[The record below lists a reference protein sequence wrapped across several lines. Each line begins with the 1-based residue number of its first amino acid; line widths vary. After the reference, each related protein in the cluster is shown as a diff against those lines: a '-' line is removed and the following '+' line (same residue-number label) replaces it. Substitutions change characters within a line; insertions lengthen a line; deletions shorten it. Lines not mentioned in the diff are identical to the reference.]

1 MTSDQMI
8 NKVGGNIQ
16 EKAALIWNV
25 ANTLVG
31 LYKPHE
37 YGLVILPM
45 CIIKRFHDCL
55 LPTHKKVLET
65 YEKIKALEVK
75 DGFLSKAS
83 GYQFYNTSKFT
94 FETLVTD
101 PDNIADNF
109 EDYIN
114 GFSDNVKDILH
125 RMKFEDQIKTMKE
138 GKVLYQVISDFNSA
152 KADMNPEKISA
163 IDMGY
168 IFENLVQRFSESYDE
183 EAGAHFTSRDIIY
196 TMCDLLV
203 SGDKNAFSSDGI
215 NKTVYDMTMGTSQM
229 LTCMEE
235 RLRQFD
241 KAAVVTSFGQEFNP
255 FTFGIAKAD
264 MLIRGGDPDNM
275 QFGDTLNDDKFSGY
289 TFDYIISNPP
299 FGIDWKK
306 EASDIEKESKLG
318 AKGRFG
324 AGLPP
329 KSDGQLLFMLNGVA
343 KLKETG
349 RMAII
354 QNGSSLFSGDAGSG
368 QSEIRRYLIEN
379 DWLDAIIQLPNDSFY
394 NTGIATYIWIVTKN
408 KDEKRLGRVQL
419 IDASNCYESR
429 RKNIG
434 NKRVDLTTDCRNLI
448 LRAYDEYSDKDYEE
462 KTENGNSIICKS
474 KVLDSVDLGYNK
486 ITVESPLLD
495 ENGETVKDKK
505 GKIQSDSNKR
515 DYENVPLDEDIDKY
529 FEREV
534 LPYNKASWIDK
545 SKTKV
550 GYEIPFT
557 RTFYVYKQLEKAD
570 EIASRIEWHEKS
582 LMEKLRKL
590 FEEE

>member
-55 LPTHKKVLET
+55 LPTHEKVLET
-65 YEKIKALEVK
+65 YEKIKTLEVK

-94 FETLVTD
+94 FETLVAD

-318 AKGRFG
+318 ARGRFG

-505 GKIQSDSNKR
+505 GKTQSDSNKR

-590 FEEE
+590 FGEE

>member
-94 FETLVTD
+94 FETLVAD

-241 KAAVVTSFGQEFNP
+241 KDAVVTSFGQEFNP

-419 IDASNCYESR
+419 IDASSCYESR

-505 GKIQSDSNKR
+505 GKTQADSNKR

-534 LPYNKASWIDK
+534 LPYNKAAWIDK

-590 FEEE
+590 FGEE